1 MDNAVE
7 MRIRDA
13 IEADLPAIVDIH
25 NFEMSPEN
33 IGHPGIVAAC
43 RYDASSCEKLAVSIR
58 SSRSR

>member
-1 MDNAVE
+1 ME